1 MSQELLY
8 SKHAAT
14 LLRTFDQ
21 WKHIDRFYFIPLNLD
36 MSYHLP
42 GSIVSMAPQP
52 YYLGTILR
60 NSLENPELFSTPCE
74 CGHTAY
80 AYAYNGSPIT
90 SRVDL
95 SYACP
100 RCGKHTHLTQTGW
113 RIRSKALQNAQS
125 IERSRLIKTQLLHPK
140 LSPATIQE
148 LIQFCEK

>member
-8 SKHAAT
+8 FKHAAT
-14 LLRTFDQ
+14 LLRNYDQ

-36 MSYHLP
+36 MCYHLP
-42 GSIVSMAPQP
+42 GSIVSMAPPP

-60 NSLENPELFSTPCE
+60 NSLENPGLFSTPCE
-74 CGHTAY
+74 CAHTAY

-90 SRVDL
+90 SRIDL

-100 RCGKHTHLTQTGW
+100 HCGKHTHLTQTGW
-113 RIRSKALQNAQS
+113 KNRSETLQNTQS
-125 IERSRLIKTQLLHPK
+125 IERSRLFKTQLLHPK

>member
-21 WKHIDRFYFIPLNLD
+21 WKHIYRFYFIPLHLD

-60 NSLENPELFSTPCE
+60 NSLENPELFCTPCE

-80 AYAYNGSPIT
+80 AYVYNGSPIT
-90 SRVDL
+90 SRIDI

-125 IERSRLIKTQLLHPK
+125 IERSRLIKTQLLYPK
-140 LSPATIQE
+140 LRPATIEE
-148 LIQFCEK
+148 LIQFCK